1 MKRTKQDEGEDRAF
15 AAPAVGGT
23 KRRAPRPAAAK
34 KPQNDAGGPSLADSK
49 SDSPTDAGVLLDS
62 QSEPTATPSSAAVAE
77 APHSSAAMPDAAHPR
92 GSEPRA
98 SETVALAARGNG
110 PVDLVACQE
119 RIGHTFRDESILL
132 AALTHASGAAHR
144 LASNERLE
152 FLGDAILGFIVCDTL
167 YRIFP
172 ESLEGDLTRIKSV
185 VVSRETCGRI
195 SEHLGLTEFLIVGK
209 GLAVNSA
216 IPVSVLSDLFES
228 IVAAIYLDGGIEPA
242 RRFVSRWMDPEI
254 AQVSSGAQG
263 ANHKSL
269 LQQLSQRDF
278 GVTPTYEVMEE
289 SGPDHS
295 KSFHVSAFI
304 GERRYTPA
312 WGRNKKEA
320 EQRAASNALVELRAA
335 GVGIAD
341 AGRRG

>member
-1 MKRTKQDEGEDRAF
+1 VAD
-15 AAPAVGGT
+15 
-23 KRRAPRPAAAK
+23 
-34 KPQNDAGGPSLADSK
+34 GP
-49 SDSPTDAGVLLDS
+49 
-62 QSEPTATPSSAAVAE
+62 PS
-77 APHSSAAMPDAAHPR
+77 R
-92 GSEPRA
+92 GSEQG
-98 SETVALAARGNG
+98 THAARENG

-195 SEHLGLTEFLIVGK
+195 SEQLGLTEFLVVGK

-228 IVAAIYLDGGIEPA
+228 VVAAIYLDGGIEPA
-242 RRFVSRWMDPEI
+242 RLFVSRWMDPEI

-320 EQRAASNALVELRAA
+320 EQRAASNALLELRAA

>member
-1 MKRTKQDEGEDRAF
+1 MKRTKQDEGEDRAVVT
-15 AAPAVGGT
+15 PSDGGVSK
-23 KRRAPRPAAAK
+23 KRVTRPAAAK
-34 KPQNDAGGPSLADSK
+34 KPPADAGGPSLADSQ
-49 SDSPTDAGVLLDS
+49 SDSQSDAVVLLDP
-62 QSEPTATPSSAAVAE
+62 QSEPTALPFSAASAD
-77 APHSSAAMPDAAHPR
+77 APLLRGSEPR
-92 GSEPRA
+92 GSEPRGG
-98 SETVALAARGNG
+98 EPVALAARGPG

-119 RIGHTFRDESILL
+119 RFGHTFRDESILL

-216 IPVSVLSDLFES
+216 VPVSVLSDLFES
-228 IVAAIYLDGGIEPA
+228 VVAAIYLDGGIEPA
-242 RRFVSRWMDPEI
+242 RLFVSRWMDPEI